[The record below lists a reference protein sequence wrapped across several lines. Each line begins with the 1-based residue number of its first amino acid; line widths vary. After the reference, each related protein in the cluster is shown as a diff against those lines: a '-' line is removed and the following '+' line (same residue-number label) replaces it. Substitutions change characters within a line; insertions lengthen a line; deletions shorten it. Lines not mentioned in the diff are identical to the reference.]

1 MIELLQFPFIQRAL
15 IAGIILAGLLAFL
28 GIFVMLRKMA
38 FFGDGIA
45 HASLAGIAIG
55 IISGISPMPVAVAF
69 GIVLAVVIYFLEKKT
84 VLSSDTIIGI
94 IFTASMSLGVLLISL
109 QTGYQPE
116 LISFLF
122 GNILAIKTVEL
133 IYFGAAAFLLILFHI
148 AKRKKIALL
157 IFDRE
162 SAFLAGINVTA
173 IELILYIALS
183 VSVVLGV
190 KVLGIILV
198 SALLIIPPSTGKLL
212 ARSLRE
218 LELITIIIAELTVV
232 LGILCSYYLDWP
244 TGPSIVLLGTA
255 IFVLALIYKKAF
267 KL

>member
-1 MIELLQFPFIQRAL
+1 MIELLQYPFIQRAL
-15 IAGIILAGLLAFL
+15 IAGVILAGLLAYL

-55 IISGISPMPVAVAF
+55 IITGVSPLPVAVIF
-69 GIVLAVVIYFLEKKT
+69 GIILAIIIYYLENKT

-109 QTGYQPE
+109 QSGYQPE

-122 GNILAIKTVEL
+122 GNILAIKTTEL
-133 IYFGAAAFLLILFHI
+133 IYFGVVAALLILLHI
-148 AKRKKIALL
+148 AKKNKIALM

-162 SAFLAGINVTA
+162 SAYLAGINVTLLE
-173 IELILYIALS
+173 ITLYIALS

-212 ARSLRE
+212 AKSLKS
-218 LELITIIIAELTVV
+218 LEYITLLLAEITMVAGIIL
-232 LGILCSYYLDWP
+232 SYYLDLP
-244 TGPSIVLLGTA
+244 TGPTIVLTSTLLFISVL
-255 IFVLALIYKKAF
+255 IFQKFRK
-267 KL
+267 

>member
-1 MIELLQFPFIQRAL
+1 MTELLQFPFMQRAL
-15 IAGIILAGLLAFL
+15 VAGIILAGLLAFL

-55 IISGISPMPVAVAF
+55 LVAELSPLPFAVGYGIL
-69 GIVLAVVIYFLEKKT
+69 LAILIYFLEKKT
-84 VLSSDTIIGI
+84 SLSSDTIIGI
-94 IFTASMSLGVLLISL
+94 FFTASMSLGVLLIST
-109 QTGYQPE
+109 QSGYQPE

-122 GNILAIKTVEL
+122 GNILAIKTIEL
-133 IYFGAAAFLLILFHI
+133 IYFGLVALILIVLHLI
-148 AKRKKIALL
+148 KRRKIALL

-173 IELILYIALS
+173 LELTLYIALS

-198 SALLIIPPSTGKLL
+198 SALLIIPPSTSRLL
-212 ARSLRE
+212 AKSLRSLQFIT
-218 LELITIIIAELTVV
+218 LIVAELTVI
-232 LGILCSYYLDWP
+232 LGIFLSYNFDWP
-244 TGPSIVLLGTA
+244 TGPTIVLTGTVFF
-255 IFVLALIYKKAF
+255 ITALIYNKF
-267 KL
+267 KS